1 MESFSEANAGQT
13 KSPLEVELKP
23 EKPMTAYQQEEVRI
37 PHLRLSRST
46 GHVDLSILEPFLQ
59 FINILFR
66 LKIATDTNRKCLQ
79 N

>member
-1 MESFSEANAGQT
+1 MESYSEASAGQT

-23 EKPMTAYQQEEVRI
+23 EKPMTAYRQEEVSI

-66 LKIATDTNRKCLQ
+66 LKIATDTNRK
-79 N
+79 